1 MIRSRVIFFAVLVLL
16 TVIPGR
22 VCAQSP
28 QESDNKAV
36 VELLEEQNRQLSQ
49 ELRQIRREIAALR
62 SGIEQP
68 GIKDV
73 FAGIGYIL
81 GLFGAAAL
89 VAARRKG

>member
-1 MIRSRVIFFAVLVLL
+1 MMRRSVILFMLFFLL
-16 TVIPGR
+16 SVMPGR
-22 VCAQSP
+22 ILAQSSEP
-28 QESDNKAV
+28 TDCNAV
-36 VELLEEQNRQLSQ
+36 VELLEEQNRQLSG
-49 ELRQIRREIAALR
+49 ELRHIRREIAALGAR
-62 SGIEQP
+62 MDEP